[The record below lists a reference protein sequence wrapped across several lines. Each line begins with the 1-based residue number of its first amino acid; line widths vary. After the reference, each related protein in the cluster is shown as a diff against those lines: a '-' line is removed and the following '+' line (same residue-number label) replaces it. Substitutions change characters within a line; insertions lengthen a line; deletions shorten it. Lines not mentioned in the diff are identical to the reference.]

1 MICLGLLRSML
12 CILNID
18 VKLVIEFSRFLQVMT
33 ALPTV
38 DLDPPTISM
47 TFGVNDSPLAGRD
60 GTYVSVSCACILCF
74 ISSYKFPHQTW
85 IF

>member
-1 MICLGLLRSML
+1 
-12 CILNID
+12 
-18 VKLVIEFSRFLQVMT
+18 MT

-60 GTYVSVSCACILCF
+60 GTYVSVSCACLVLHILVE
-74 ISSYKFPHQTW
+74 ISMSNFDALDFVCPLRYFL
-85 IF
+85 